1 MDFQFTLDYQT
12 KPIARCSMEHE
23 ALANWINSEIYGDL
37 QKLAMVLAA
46 IDSAKRSR
54 NSADEQQL
62 IGHEFSVS
70 INAEEVMIQANNLTF
85 DHGDELENGFNYYD
99 QESLAFCGL
108 EDFERFLLQYR
119 TFIQQR

>member
-37 QKLAMVLAA
+37 QKLATVFAA

-62 IGHEFSVS
+62 IGHEFSVF
-70 INAEEVMIQANNLTF
+70 INAEEVMIRANNLTF
-85 DHGDELENGFNYYD
+85 DHGDELEDGFNYYD